1 MDYKRRDKKPFNSGQ
16 KPSTPDRNREKKGF
30 AGLDPATLGLE
41 GPDWLS
47 ASRALTDTPI
57 ESSVH
62 PDADMPFP
70 APSPWPESSPA
81 AETPP
86 ARTLLEG
93 MKVVCICK
101 GIKTSVFWKVLDTG
115 VRTKEEI
122 NHLTG
127 SGNGGCQGRRCGP
140 RIMEM
145 LRDLSKKA
153 GA

>member
-1 MDYKRRDKKPFNSGQ
+1 MDYKRRNIKPFNLGQ
-16 KPSTPDRNREKKGF
+16 KPSTPERHRGKKGF

-47 ASRALTDTPI
+47 PARALTDTPT
-57 ESSVH
+57 EPSVH
-62 PDADMPFP
+62 PDAER
-70 APSPWPESSPA
+70 PESIPPL
-81 AETPP
+81 EMPP

-101 GIKTSVFWKVLDTG
+101 GIKKSVFWKALDAG

-122 NHLTG
+122 NCITG
-127 SGNGGCQGRRCGP
+127 SGSGGCHGRRCGP

-145 LRDLSKKA
+145 LRDLLK
-153 GA
+153 

>member
-16 KPSTPDRNREKKGF
+16 KPSTPDRTREKKGF

-47 ASRALTDTPI
+47 ASRALPDTPTAP
-57 ESSVH
+57 SVY
-62 PDADMPFP
+62 PDAEC
-70 APSPWPESSPA
+70 PESSPA
-81 AETPP
+81 AEPLP

-101 GIKTSVFWKVLDTG
+101 GIKKSVFWKVLDAG
-115 VRTKEEI
+115 VQTKEEI

-127 SGNGGCQGRRCGP
+127 SGSGGCQGRRCGP

>member
-16 KPSTPDRNREKKGF
+16 RSSTPERTGEKKGF
-30 AGLDPATLGLE
+30 AGLDPATLGLG

-47 ASRALTDTPI
+47 PAPAPPDTSPA
-57 ESSVH
+57 SSVH
-62 PDADMPFP
+62 ADADGP
-70 APSPWPESSPA
+70 APVPSPWPESSA
-81 AETPP
+81 GAETPP

-101 GIKTSVFWKVLDTG
+101 GIKKSVFWKVLDAG

-122 NHLTG
+122 NHITG
-127 SGNGGCQGRRCGP
+127 SGSGGCQGRRCGP
-140 RIMEM
+140 RIIEM
-145 LRDLSKKA
+145 LRDLLPKT